1 MHVNGSY
8 PPCRFVVLAAP
19 RTGSNWLCTLLDSHP
34 RVLCHHELFNPDGI
48 HLSRRLAARREPE
61 SLELGTLEERARA
74 PAALLDRTWRAHLGH
89 QCVGFKLNLG
99 QDPRAFDQVLS
110 DPAARKI
117 VLRRRNRVRTFV
129 SEAIAQRTG
138 DWESYREVPLR
149 PEPPRLTVAAADLRA
164 HAERNR
170 AYYAAL
176 ERRLVAAGRPWIE
189 VAYERLEQSAERER
203 ILAFLGVPSAPL
215 VAGTLRR
222 HPQPLRELIANFEEL
237 RAELRG
243 SDLEGELCEDR

>member
-34 RVLCHHELFNPDGI
+34 RVLCHHEIFNPEAI
-48 HLSRRLAARREPE
+48 HLSRGLAARLDSS
-61 SLELGTLEERARA
+61 SLGLGTLEERERN
-74 PAALLDRTWRAHLGH
+74 PAALLDRAWRAHLGH

-99 QDPRAFDQVLS
+99 QEPRVFDHVLS

-138 DWESYREVPLR
+138 DWESYAGLPL
-149 PEPPRLTVAAADLRA
+149 PDPPRLIVAAAELRA

-170 AYYAAL
+170 AYYAGL

-215 VAGTLRR
+215 VAGTRR
-222 HPQPLRELIANFEEL
+222 QHPQPLRELIANFEEL